1 MKIGIV
7 TFHKSYNYG
16 SALQA
21 YALQTYL
28 AQKGY
33 EVNIID
39 FILIRDF
46 QQYHLFRTHLYK
58 IHPKVFIRDVRRL
71 LRNIKRK
78 NNFNRFS
85 KKYFLLS
92 EKTYNEKSN
101 LSELNQ
107 IYDCFICGSDQ
118 VWNPTWY
125 NNTNPT
131 RKDMFLM
138 TFARPEQKVC
148 FAPSFGIEEL
158 PDEWRAWF
166 QMQLAT
172 FPCVSVR
179 EQAGAK
185 IINNLTGKTAEVLI
199 DPTLMLDKKDWF
211 RIAKRPKNVDV
222 KHSFILT
229 YFLGERPE
237 QAEKDI
243 QDIQRESKQT
253 VYHFFDQSQ
262 PDIYACGPSE
272 FLYLISKADIVLTDS
287 FHASVFSFLFEKP
300 FIVYERSEK
309 DGVNMNS
316 RLNTLLSMLDLKRKY
331 KASGLKNGFFE
342 CNYRIG
348 QEQLK
353 EERMKAEKFL
363 RKAMHL

>member
-1 MKIGIV
+1 MKKAGII
-7 TFHKSYNYG
+7 TIYDQTNYG
-16 SALQA
+16 NRLQN
-21 YALQTYL
+21 YAVQKILTSLGLEAKTYTCEMDMYKYNIGRKIRL
-28 AQKGY
+28 KWRFHELTGY
-33 EVNIID
+33 
-39 FILIRDF
+39 
-46 QQYHLFRTHLYK
+46 
-58 IHPKVFIRDVRRL
+58 
-71 LRNIKRK
+71 
-78 NNFNRFS
+78 RFS
-85 KKYFLLS
+85 ANRSDWKLNYSRKLAFEDFTKKYIPTEQILSFDGLS
-92 EKTYNEKSN
+92 ERADYFV
-101 LSELNQ
+101 L
-107 IYDCFICGSDQ
+107 GSDQ